1 MKKTLLAAILF
12 AFTIG
17 GLGVPGV
24 RADDDK
30 KDSKKD
36 AVVKAKGD
44 KKKTDDQEV
53 TPIKKL
59 VELRIDPFVVPA
71 RTINVPLPGRVK
83 TLQELLDRFDKLAK
97 DDEVGAILLNLDGLA
112 LSIPDIE
119 ELRAGL
125 RRFKASGKKVTAFL
139 NSGDPMGYLL
149 AASADEIAMAP
160 CGNLFLPGIGR
171 VFPFMRG
178 MYQMQGIEYE
188 VITAGE
194 FKYPGY
200 VNRREPTRHFD
211 EEMGAIL
218 DGMFAD
224 YVRFIAEGR
233 DLTEERVREII
244 DKAIFEP
251 EDAKNRGLIDVISYY
266 DDYRD
271 RIIRRDK
278 FKKSKDDGTDWAKVT
293 SLQDLVTQVTKEI
306 QKAQEGYK
314 AVGPK
319 IAVLNGR
326 GPIVDQSLGAGFASQ
341 LIMRDEFV
349 KTIEEIRK
357 NKTIRAVVLRVDSP
371 GGSAY
376 ASDIIWRK
384 LKALDEEKPVIVS
397 MGSVAASGGYYIAC
411 PGRLIFA
418 ESSTITGSIGVISM
432 FANQASAL
440 NRADI
445 NLAEMKRGERSLLG
459 SGHRDMTTEDKEV
472 IREFILDTYEMFL
485 DRVAEGR
492 KMPKDEVRKLAGG
505 RVYPGSDALKNGL
518 IDRIGTLQ
526 DAIDA
531 ARDMANIPPSAELKI
546 VHYPRAASIGE
557 LAESLF
563 GMSAMVEALTHAQ
576 TPAAPFSF
584 DSQMRYFSQTQRP
597 LCWMA
602 IPQLHAPS
610 WSWSIQMQPQDMVE
624 LIQGRTVD
632 FIGTLRP

>member
-1 MKKTLLAAILF
+1 MQKSLLAALLF
-12 AFTIG
+12 VFTCG
-17 GLGVPGV
+17 NLGIPGV
-24 RADDDK
+24 LADDDA
-30 KDSKKD
+30 KD
-36 AVVKAKGD
+36 AVADAKAE
-44 KKKTDDQEV
+44 KKADNKEKE

-59 VELRIDPFVVPA
+59 VEVRIDQFLVPA

-83 TLQELLDRFDKLAK
+83 TLQELLDRFEKLA
-97 DDEVGAILLNLDGLA
+97 DDDDVGAVLLNLDGLA
-112 LSIPDIE
+112 LSIPDVE
-119 ELRAGL
+119 ELRDGL
-125 RRFKASGKKVTAFL
+125 HRFKKSGKKVTAFL
-139 NSGDPMGYLL
+139 NSGDPMSYLL
-149 AASADEIAMAP
+149 ATAADEVAIAP
-160 CGNLFLPGIGR
+160 CGNLILPGIGR

-200 VNRREPTRHFD
+200 VNRREPTKHFE

-224 YVRFIAEGR
+224 YVRFISEGR
-233 DLTEERVREII
+233 DLPEGKVKKII
-244 DKAIFEP
+244 DKALFEP
-251 EDAKNRGLIDVISYY
+251 EEAKNHGLVDVISYY

-271 RIIRRDK
+271 RILRRDK
-278 FKKSKDDGTDWAKVT
+278 FKKSRGDGTDWAKIT
-293 SLQDLVTQVTKEI
+293 SLQDLVTQITKEI

-319 IAVLNGR
+319 LAVLNAR
-326 GPIVDQSLGAGFASQ
+326 GPIVDASLGAGFASQ

-357 NKTIRAVVLRVDSP
+357 NKTIRAVVLRIDSP

-384 LKALDEEKPVIVS
+384 LKELDEEKPVVVS

-432 FANQASAL
+432 FATQASAL
-440 NRADI
+440 NRSDI
-445 NLAEMKRGERSLLG
+445 NLAEMKRGKRSLLG
-459 SGHRDMTTEDKEV
+459 SGHRDLQPDDRAV
-472 IREFILDTYEMFL
+472 IKKFILDTYEMFL

-492 KMPKDEVRKLAGG
+492 KMPKDQVRKLAGG
-505 RVYPGSDALKNGL
+505 RVYPGSDALEIGL
-518 IDRIGTLQ
+518 VDRIGTLKN
-526 DAIDA
+526 AIDA
-531 ARDMANIPPSAELKI
+531 ARDMADIPPSAELKV

-563 GMSAMVEALTHAQ
+563 GMSTMFEAVTKAQ
-576 TPAAPFSF
+576 TPAGPFSF
-584 DSQMRYFSQTQRP
+584 DSQVQYFSQTQKP

-602 IPQLHAPS
+602 IPQLHVPS
-610 WSWSIQMQPQDMVE
+610 WNGHVRLQQQNLMEIMRGPTIDP
-624 LIQGRTVD
+624 
-632 FIGTLRP
+632 IGVLHP

>member
-1 MKKTLLAAILF
+1 MKKSLLAALLLTF
-12 AFTIG
+12 AIG
-17 GLGVPGV
+17 GLAAPNVW
-24 RADDDK
+24 ADDEA
-30 KDSKKD
+30 KD
-36 AVVKAKGD
+36 AESKAAADGD
-44 KKKTDDQEV
+44 KKGEEKKS
-53 TPIKKL
+53 PIKKL
-59 VELRIDPFVVPA
+59 VEIRIDPYLVPA

-83 TLQELLDRFDKLAK
+83 TLQEMLDRFDKLAE
-97 DDEVGAILLNLDGLA
+97 DDEVGAVLLNLDGLS
-112 LSIPDIE
+112 LSIPDVE

-125 RRFKASGKKVTAFL
+125 LRFKDSGKKVTAFL
-139 NSGDPMGYLL
+139 NSGDPMSFLL
-149 AASADEIAMAP
+149 ACSADEIAIAP
-160 CGNLFLPGIGR
+160 CGNLILPGIGR
-171 VFPFMRG
+171 LFPFMRG

-200 VNRREPTRHFD
+200 VNRREPTKHF
-211 EEMGAIL
+211 EAEMDAIL
-218 DGMFAD
+218 DGMFSD
-224 YVRFIAEGR
+224 YVRFICEGR
-233 DLTEERVREII
+233 GLSEGKVKEII
-244 DKAIFEP
+244 DKALFEP
-251 EDAKNRGLIDVISYY
+251 EEAKNYGLIDVISYY

-278 FKKSKDDGTDWAKVT
+278 FEKSRGDGTDWAKIT

-326 GPIVDQSLGAGFASQ
+326 GPIVDANLGAGFASQ

-384 LKALDEEKPVIVS
+384 LKELDEEKPVVVS

-440 NRADI
+440 NRSDI
-445 NLAEMKRGERSLLG
+445 NVAEMKRGKRSLLG
-459 SGHRDMTTEDKEV
+459 SGHRDLAPEDRELIK
-472 IREFILDTYEMFL
+472 EFILDTYEMFL

-492 KMPKDEVRKLAGG
+492 KMPKDQVRKLAGG
-505 RVYPGSDALKNGL
+505 RVYPGSDALEIGL
-518 IDRIGTLQ
+518 VDRIGTLN

-531 ARDMANIPPSAELKI
+531 ARDMANIPPSAELKV

-563 GMSAMVEALTHAQ
+563 GMSAMVEAVTQAQ
-576 TPAAPFSF
+576 MPSGPFSF
-584 DSQMRYFSQTQRP
+584 DSQMRYFSQTQKP

-602 IPQLHAPS
+602 IPQLHAPT
-610 WSWSIQMQPQDMVE
+610 WNGNAWTQQRDLMEV
-624 LIQGRTVD
+624 IQGRTLDSISV
-632 FIGTLRP
+632 LRP